1 MPRKSRKQTVAEGVR
16 KLNLRT
22 PEPEPEADEPYS
34 PPRLGRLQP
43 MIYPD
48 SNGMAAP
55 NPEDEA
61 EAQLGMFP
69 GAPPPVPVPEFPSVA
84 PETASS
90 QRSRFESPVREDV
103 LVTSHETME
112 NLSQFFGN
120 LPDRERFDVAVWRC
134 DPQSPQNQRKR
145 AWKGRVP
152 LPTSYTL
159 EEGID
164 REFGGGVYYWR
175 LGFEGRHASRSDL
188 PADYQALPMA
198 GYIRLETAAKGEEA
212 APVGVDPLL
221 EARLQK
227 AEGAQSELLGFLKEM
242 VRDKKDT
249 ASKDSDAMTK
259 LMTVVLAANQSQ
271 MQAMQQ
277 QAANQQQF
285 LLAMLTMTE
294 KKASEAREQK
304 DSMMQ
309 LMMEAVRGE
318 TSGDKPMATT
328 LIENL
333 PRILEGLAKVPG
345 LAQPSPRVAPPVQ
358 ALPPAPPQPIQTKAP
373 VPVVVAPPAAAP
385 VAEDYPTAIAR
396 RCIAGWQGRE
406 PADKC
411 ADAIEELG
419 TDENFNDLLDTDQAQ
434 VIAFLAVGFKAANN
448 IEAPDELKQ
457 YARAVLAELHER
469 YPDNA
474 PEPMAPAGPVPQ
486 PVPVPAPAPAVQV
499 PNAPAQGQAAG

>member
-1 MPRKSRKQTVAEGVR
+1 MTKRKTRQKLTEAVR
-16 KLNLRT
+16 KLNLRA
-22 PEPEPEADEPYS
+22 PEPEPEAPEVELLTM
-34 PPRLGRLQP
+34 PPTFDDGNGNGGIEDQP
-43 MIYPD
+43 LP
-48 SNGMAAP
+48 
-55 NPEDEA
+55 
-61 EAQLGMFP
+61 F
-69 GAPPPVPVPEFPSVA
+69 PPPAMPPLMPSVA

-90 QRSRFESPVREDV
+90 QRTRFESPVREDV

-175 LGFEGRHASRSDL
+175 LGFEGRHASRADL

-198 GYIRLETAAKGEEA
+198 GYIRLETAAKSEEES
-212 APVGVDPLL
+212 PGVDPQL

-227 AEGAQSELLGFLKEM
+227 AEGAQSELLSFLKEM
-242 VRDKKDT
+242 VRDKKDS
-249 ASKDSDAMTK
+249 ASKDSNAMTS

-304 DSMMQ
+304 DGMMQ

-318 TSGDKPMATT
+318 TSGEKSMSTT

-345 LAQPSPRVAPPVQ
+345 LAQPSPRMAPPIQ
-358 ALPPAPPQPIQTKAP
+358 LPPAPASAPAP
-373 VPVVVAPPAAAP
+373 VPVRPPAIVTVGPSP
-385 VAEDYPTAIAR
+385 VPANPDDYPTVIAK
-396 RCIAGWQGRE
+396 RCIAGWQNKEAVGV
-406 PADKC
+406 C

-419 TDENFNDLLDTDQAQ
+419 SDENFNDLMDTDQAQ
-434 VIAFLAVGFKAANN
+434 VIAFLAMGFKAANN
-448 IEAPDELKQ
+448 IDCPEELQ
-457 YARAVLAELHER
+457 AYARAVLEELAAR
-469 YPDNA
+469 YPDE
-474 PEPMAPAGPVPQ
+474 PEKTPAVTVV
-486 PVPVPAPAPAVQV
+486 PVPVPVIPVS
-499 PNAPAQGQAAG
+499 NAQAQGQAAG